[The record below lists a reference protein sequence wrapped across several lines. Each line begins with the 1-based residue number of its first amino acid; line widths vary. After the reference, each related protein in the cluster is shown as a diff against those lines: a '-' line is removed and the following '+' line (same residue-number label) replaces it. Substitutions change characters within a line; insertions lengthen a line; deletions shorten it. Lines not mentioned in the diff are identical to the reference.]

1 MLDSAQCGSLPLF
14 RPHHPCL
21 HRVILRRGGGHLVL
35 CPVKGPADGA
45 LASGRAHKTK
55 TSSPTKSLYEEV
67 LLFAVWD
74 VDFSSSH
81 HLGYVLHL
89 PAEFR
94 ERRRPSSPREPSGLP
109 RLLSPSLLPPPP
121 LYPLPSLNR
130 AVVHPAING
139 SSSPSPTCST
149 LLYQPPRRV
158 VFCARLTSPTI
169 RKLGARRAP
178 MQYPSHSC
186 FYLVLRLPSAR
197 PLSVALGSDCTKPSL
212 RSGMRLLF
220 GRRWSWMYQ

>member
-1 MLDSAQCGSLPLF
+1 MHVLDSAQCGSLPLF
-14 RPHHPCL
+14 RPHRPCL

-35 CPVKGPADGA
+35 CPVKDPRTVPSSQDEHT
-45 LASGRAHKTK
+45 RRKRP
-55 TSSPTKSLYEEV
+55 SPTKSLYEEV

-121 LYPLPSLNR
+121 LFARCRPPCTST
-130 AVVHPAING
+130 
-139 SSSPSPTCST
+139 STST
-149 LLYQPPRRV
+149 LLAALAAAFSPVLLAAAALANSHPAALVVTALAPFVCRLPPPRVASQISDFAQFAFPLGEFRSDTTLSGSPFAV
-158 VFCARLTSPTI
+158 PSCAR
-169 RKLGARRAP
+169 
-178 MQYPSHSC
+178 
-186 FYLVLRLPSAR
+186 RLSTNR
-197 PLSVALGSDCTKPSL
+197 QK
-212 RSGMRLLF
+212 
-220 GRRWSWMYQ
+220 